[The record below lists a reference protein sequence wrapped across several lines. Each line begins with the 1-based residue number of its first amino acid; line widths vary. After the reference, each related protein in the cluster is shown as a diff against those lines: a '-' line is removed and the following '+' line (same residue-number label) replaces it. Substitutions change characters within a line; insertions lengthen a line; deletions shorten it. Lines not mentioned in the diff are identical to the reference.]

1 MKELKPVVSCIKN
14 HLEKV
19 QPIFSEI
26 PVTFNNKCCSG
37 RTQAGLSKRH
47 TGKRGLTILD
57 RTKGPEEDS
66 VTDDPKDKSITE
78 YLKEDPITE
87 HPREPYN

>member
-1 MKELKPVVSCIKN
+1 MRLEEMKETLIQI
-14 HLEKV
+14 L
-19 QPIFSEI
+19 
-26 PVTFNNKCCSG
+26 TFNPYSG
-37 RTQAGLSKRH
+37 LMHLCIPSAVKNYLTLPPTAKQFPL
-47 TGKRGLTILD
+47 RGLTTLD